1 MHELE
6 LIMNEAASKMTE
18 LTFANDKARAQILC
32 SIEFNPIGS
41 NLLKVFQ
48 KNGDQ
53 IANFHHFYTRFSVS
67 AEPLNASA
75 NITHHMHI
83 K

>member
-18 LTFANDKARAQILC
+18 LTFANDKAREQILC

-41 NLLKVFQ
+41 NSLKVF
-48 KNGDQ
+48 
-53 IANFHHFYTRFSVS
+53 
-67 AEPLNASA
+67 L
-75 NITHHMHI
+75 
-83 K
+83 